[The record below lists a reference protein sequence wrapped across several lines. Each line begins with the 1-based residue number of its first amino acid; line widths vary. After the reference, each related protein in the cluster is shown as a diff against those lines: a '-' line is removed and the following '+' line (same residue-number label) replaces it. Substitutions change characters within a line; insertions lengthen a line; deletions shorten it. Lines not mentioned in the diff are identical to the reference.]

1 MENFITQTEC
11 ELEVVQDI
19 RKLSKGDFSV
29 FEFKADIIYAANDI
43 LTAQKISIIDGVI
56 GQEQINRIKRGAKIK
71 ALISRSEGTYFLH
84 GILKS

>member
-19 RKLSKGDFSV
+19 TKLSKGDFSV
-29 FEFKADIIYAANDI
+29 FEFKADIHAANDI
-43 LTAQKISIIDGVI
+43 LKAQKISIIDGVV

-71 ALISRSEGTYFLH
+71 ALILRSEGTYFLH